1 MKTSG
6 HGLLVPRPRSEPT
19 RQYPAWS
26 PSYAD
31 GNPDDLDDEDGE
43 DVEFDGVGDA
53 DDVDGADGLSLAI
66 IVATAHARTLSATRS
81 TNPRQAMAKAF
92 RRALVAGCWLAG

>member
-1 MKTSG
+1 LS
-6 HGLLVPRPRSEPT
+6 VPRPRSEPT

-31 GNPDDLDDEDGE
+31 GNPNDLDDEDGE
-43 DVEFDGVGDA
+43 DVDFDDA
-53 DDVDGADGLSLAI
+53 DDADGVDGLNLAI
-66 IVATAHARTLSATRS
+66 IVATAHARTLSATNS

-92 RRALVAGCWLAG
+92 RRALGAGCWLAG